1 MKDRVILRASS
12 AALAMSTFLF
22 VVWLL
27 GPDTCQKMEGKVTG
41 LMYCTLPGGEEI
53 TFMKTLPPE
62 IFMLVML
69 GSLLAGVLVARW
81 LVSSAKPR

>member
-1 MKDRVILRASS
+1 MTDRVILRASS
-12 AALAMSTFLF
+12 AALALANFLF

-27 GPDTCQKMEGKVTG
+27 GPGTCQKMEGQVTG
-41 LMYCTLPGGEEI
+41 MMYCTLPSGEEV

-69 GSLLAGVLVARW
+69 GSLLAGVLMARW
-81 LVSSAKPR
+81 VVSSAKPR

>member
-1 MKDRVILRASS
+1 MTDRVILRAAS
-12 AALAMSTFLF
+12 AALALANFLF
-22 VVWLL
+22 VVWLI
-27 GPDTCQKMEGKVTG
+27 GPGTCQKMEGHVTG
-41 LMYCTLPGGEEI
+41 MMYCTLPSGEEV

-81 LVSSAKPR
+81 VVASAKPR

>member
-1 MKDRVILRASS
+1 
-12 AALAMSTFLF
+12 
-22 VVWLL
+22 
-27 GPDTCQKMEGKVTG
+27 MEGKVTG
-41 LMYCTLPGGEEI
+41 LMYCTLPSGEEI

-81 LVSSAKPR
+81 VVASAKPR

>member
-1 MKDRVILRASS
+1 MTDRVILRAAS
-12 AALAMSTFLF
+12 AALALANFLF
-22 VVWLL
+22 VVWLI
-27 GPDTCQKMEGKVTG
+27 GPDTCRKMDGKVSG
-41 LMYCTLPGGEEI
+41 LMYCTLPSGEEI

-81 LVSSAKPR
+81 VVASAKPR